1 MKLKNYG
8 SGYEKYPN
16 GYLPKIEHHQ
26 AKFDE
31 AKSNNDY
38 DGMNKALD
46 SLIYFVS
53 KQKEIYG

>member
-1 MKLKNYG
+1 MSKLN
-8 SGYEKYPN
+8 KYPN
-16 GYLPKIEHHQ
+16 GYMPKIEFHQ
-26 AKFDE
+26 GRFDE

-46 SLIYFVS
+46 SLIYYVS